1 MTFTN
6 GSHRVTA
13 TLTFDDEGD
22 LAEFWSDDRPG
33 SSTGGFIPMRLV
45 NSDQQISRRRRQAY
59 YLQNVAQAGPGLL
72 EGVLQEHPEVYSWL
86 GATYLPGDSVT
97 P

>member
-33 SSTGGFIPMRLV
+33 SSTGGFIPMRW
-45 NSDQQISRRRRQAY
+45 STPISKYRDVGGRRL
-59 YLQNVAQAGPGLL
+59 LQNVAQAGPGLL
-72 EGVLQEHPEVYSWL
+72 EGVLQEQPEVYSWL